1 MAEQFEGEGVQF
13 LMSDFNTRLREIDER
28 NRLIRERVLLL
39 GKNLISSKQETEEDI
54 RFLREEN
61 RQIKKDIERIKK
73 IASSL
78 LNEFDRFVKRDEVV
92 LIERMLKDF
101 QPIEFMR
108 RKDVEELLNEK
119 ESKKQIKTKNH
130 N

>member
-1 MAEQFEGEGVQF
+1 
-13 LMSDFNTRLREIDER
+13 
-28 NRLIRERVLLL
+28 
-39 GKNLISSKQETEEDI
+39 
-54 RFLREEN
+54 
-61 RQIKKDIERIKK
+61 
-73 IASSL
+73 
-78 LNEFDRFVKRDEVV
+78 
-92 LIERMLKDF
+92 MLKDF